1 MESAKAFEGMTHAE
15 LIAELENELR
25 TRVDRA
31 RDYEQVLHEL
41 ETYREETRVQ
51 TDQLIEAQRQLE
63 HSRDRYADL
72 YETAPVAYLT
82 LDRHGTIRDINLT
95 GARMLG
101 NERPNILGT
110 PFLRLVAADDRPRWA
125 AHFERW
131 KDDPL
136 PHQCMV
142 RLITEAG
149 ETHVQVS
156 EQPVV
161 DQNESVIRIALADVT
176 EQKHAEEQVRRLNR
190 ELEQRVA
197 QRTADLQ
204 TANAELIATD
214 RRKNEFLAMLG
225 HELRNPL
232 AGIVNG
238 LSLLQ
243 VEDLTAEERDQ
254 ALRVANRQVAIM
266 SSLLGDLLD
275 VARVTQGKVKLRKQA
290 ADLGEIVRSAVYTCQ
305 GVFEQR
311 QQVLE
316 LSDSEQPLPVQC
328 DPARMEQVA
337 VNLLNNASKYTSPG
351 GTIRVVIGAEGNFA
365 RVDVIDTGVGMEPET
380 LHSAFELFSQAD
392 SGSDRAQGGL
402 GIGLTLVKSLVEL
415 HEGNVEAHSA
425 GLGQGSRF
433 TVRLPLHEAAP
444 GQPEPL
450 DAHSPHE
457 MRTAPLRI
465 VVIEDN
471 RDSAQVLVLLL
482 KRWGHEVQL
491 AYDGVSGIELVSRVK
506 PDLVLVD
513 IGLPRLDGYRVA
525 QELRLLEPSPE
536 MMLVAM
542 TGYGTETDRQKA
554 LRAGFDRHLTK
565 PVLSADLASVLQA
578 RVSR

>member
-1 MESAKAFEGMTHAE
+1 MTTAD
-15 LIAELENELR
+15 LIAELKKELR
-25 TRVDRA
+25 ARIDRS
-31 RDYEQVLHEL
+31 RDYEQLLHEM

-63 HSRDRYADL
+63 QSRDRNADL
-72 YETAPVAYLT
+72 YESAPVAYMT
-82 LDRHGTIRDINLT
+82 LDRQGIVRDINLT
-95 GARMLG
+95 GARLLG
-101 NERPNILGT
+101 NERPNIVGM
-110 PFLRLVAADDRPRWA
+110 PFLRLVAQDDRSKWS

-136 PHQCMV
+136 PHQCTV
-142 RLITEAG
+142 RLMTSSG
-149 ETHVQVS
+149 ETQVQVS

-161 DQNESVIRIALADVT
+161 EQTELVMRIALADVT
-176 EQKHAEEQVRRLNR
+176 EQKNAEEEVRRLNR
-190 ELEQRVA
+190 ELENRVT

-204 TANAELIATD
+204 AANAELIATD

-243 VEDLTAEERDQ
+243 VENLTVDERDQ
-254 ALRVANRQVAIM
+254 ALRVANRQVAVM

-275 VARVTQGKVKLRKQA
+275 VARVTQGKVKLRKQP
-290 ADLGEIVRSAVYTCQ
+290 ADLREIVRSAVFSCQ
-305 GVFEQR
+305 QAIEQR
-311 QQVLE
+311 QQVLQFQDSDQR
-316 LSDSEQPLPVQC
+316 LSVEC
-328 DPARMEQVA
+328 DPARIEQVA
-337 VNLLNNASKYTSPG
+337 VNLLNNASKYTGPG
-351 GTIRVVIGAEGNFA
+351 GTIRMVVSAEGSFA
-365 RVDVIDTGVGMEPET
+365 RMDIIDTGVGMEPET
-380 LHSAFELFSQAD
+380 LHSAFELFSQAE
-392 SGSDRAQGGL
+392 SASDRAQGGL

-415 HEGNVEAHSA
+415 HEGSVEAHSA

-433 TVRLPLHEAAP
+433 TVRLPLHEGLP
-444 GQPEPL
+444 GE
-450 DAHSPHE
+450 DEPHE
-457 MRTAPLRI
+457 ARPSEQMRATPHRI
-465 VVIEDN
+465 VIIEDN

-482 KRWGHEVQL
+482 KRWGHEVHL

-525 QELRLLEPSPE
+525 QELRLLEPAPE
-536 MMLVAM
+536 MVLVAM
-542 TGYGTETDRQKA
+542 TGYGTESDRQKA

-565 PVLSADLASVLQA
+565 PVLSADLASVVQSCVNGQGA
-578 RVSR
+578 PRPPT

>member
-1 MESAKAFEGMTHAE
+1 MTAAE
-15 LIAELENELR
+15 LIAELEKELR
-25 TRVDRA
+25 ARIDRS
-31 RDYEQVLHEL
+31 RDYEQLLHEM

-63 HSRDRYADL
+63 QSRDRYADL
-72 YETAPVAYLT
+72 YESAPVAYMT
-82 LDRHGTIRDINLT
+82 LDRHGIVRDINLT

-101 NERPNILGT
+101 NERPSIVGM
-110 PFLRLVAADDRPRWA
+110 PFLRLVARDDRPKWS

-142 RLITEAG
+142 RLMTPSG

-161 DQNESVIRIALADVT
+161 EQTESVMRIALADVT
-176 EQKHAEEQVRRLNR
+176 EQKLAEEEVRRLNR
-190 ELEQRVA
+190 ELENRVVE
-197 QRTADLQ
+197 RTADLQ
-204 TANAELIATD
+204 AANAELIATD

-243 VEDLTAEERDQ
+243 VEDLTSDERDQ
-254 ALRVANRQVAIM
+254 ALRVANRQVAMM

-275 VARVTQGKVKLRKQA
+275 VARVTQGKVRLRKQSI
-290 ADLGEIVRSAVYTCQ
+290 DLRDIVRSAVASCQ
-305 GVFEQR
+305 KAIEQR
-311 QQVLE
+311 RQVLE
-316 LSDSEQPLPVQC
+316 FQDADQPLSVEC
-328 DPARMEQVA
+328 DPARIEQVA
-337 VNLLNNASKYTSPG
+337 VNLLNNASKYTGPG
-351 GTIRVVIGAEGNFA
+351 GKIRMVVAAEGGFA
-365 RVDVIDTGVGMEPET
+365 RMDIIDTGVGMAPET
-380 LHSAFELFSQAD
+380 LHSAFELFSQAE
-392 SGSDRAQGGL
+392 SGADRAQGGL

-415 HEGNVEAHSA
+415 HEGSVEAYSA
-425 GLGQGSRF
+425 GLEKGSRF
-433 TVRLPLHEAAP
+433 TVRLPLHERAR
-444 GQPEPL
+444 GE
-450 DAHSPHE
+450 DEPHE
-457 MRTAPLRI
+457 ARPSDQMHTAPRRI
-465 VVIEDN
+465 VIIEDN

-482 KRWGHEVQL
+482 KRWGHDVHL
-491 AYDGVSGIELVSRVK
+491 TYDGVSGIELVSRIK

-525 QELRLLEPSPE
+525 QELRLLAPTPD
-536 MMLVAM
+536 MVLVAM

-565 PVLSADLASVLQA
+565 PVLSTDLASVVQSCVNGQGSP
-578 RVSR
+578 RPPT